1 VENVG
6 VMVGAPV
13 QGKQPRHPGLEEGCT
28 LAQEVRIGRKKK
40 QDGHRIGKS
49 NDPKPRTAISGKS
62 QWQTNKKIDGAFENL
77 QMLQQIVEKPS
88 SPTAS
93 LFSLK

>member
-1 VENVG
+1 MAIGSENPMTQNLKLRFQVNHN
-6 VMVGAPV
+6 
-13 QGKQPRHPGLEEGCT
+13 GKQ
-28 LAQEVRIGRKKK
+28 IKKL
-40 QDGHRIGKS
+40 
-49 NDPKPRTAISGKS
+49 
-62 QWQTNKKIDGAFENL
+62 DGAFENL